1 MKGIA
6 IGLSHNSKEILKRL
20 KKTEFIDE
28 IYIASST
35 CDEAIEKNVVPL
47 IKPKEVFKEK
57 WKDLNLIIFI
67 GSIGAS
73 IRLINSFLTSKD
85 QDPGVIVLDY
95 KCSKVVPLIG
105 LHQSN
110 IQNIF
115 SFLACFI
122 TKVDQF
128 CILPDL
134 VHPH

>member
-6 IGLSHNSKEILKRL
+6 IGLSNSSKEILKRL
-20 KKTEFIDE
+20 KKTDLIDE

-35 CDEAIEKNVVPL
+35 NEQKIEDKRIPL
-47 IKPKEVFKEK
+47 IKPKEIIKEK
-57 WKDLNLIIFI
+57 WKNLDLIIFI

-73 IRLINSFLTSKD
+73 IRLINSCLTSKD

-110 IQNIF
+110 IQNIAF
-115 SFLACFI
+115 EISSLFGGQVI
-122 TKVDQF
+122 ETNNKNDKS
-128 CILPDL
+128 
-134 VHPH
+134 